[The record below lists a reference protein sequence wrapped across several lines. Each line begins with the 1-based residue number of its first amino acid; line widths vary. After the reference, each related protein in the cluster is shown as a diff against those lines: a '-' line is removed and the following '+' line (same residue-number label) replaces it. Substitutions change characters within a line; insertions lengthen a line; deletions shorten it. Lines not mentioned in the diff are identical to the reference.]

1 MSKCLDVNQIIEKGK
16 EDEDFNNR
24 GIENIKEL
32 MNIAQYKPVVINQ
45 IVLEYNKFK
54 SLLKK
59 LNTNE
64 NPYTTL

>member
-1 MSKCLDVNQIIEKGK
+1 MSKCLDVNKIIEKGM
-16 EDEDFNNR
+16 EDEEFNIR

-32 MNIAQYKPVVINQ
+32 LNIAQYKPVAIDQ